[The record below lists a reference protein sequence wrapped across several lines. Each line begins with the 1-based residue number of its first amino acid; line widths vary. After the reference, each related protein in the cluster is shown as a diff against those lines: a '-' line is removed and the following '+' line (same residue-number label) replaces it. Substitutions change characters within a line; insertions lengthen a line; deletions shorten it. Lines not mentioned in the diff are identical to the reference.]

1 MKTLNLNLIASRK
14 KKMEEKI
21 LAAIW
26 EFESRTGLLVARLDQ
41 EYGEIVGKEEECT
54 RKINAEVRIQF
65 V

>member
-1 MKTLNLNLIASRK
+1 
-14 KKMEEKI
+14 MEEKI